1 MRQMQMSMSDMRS
14 RMSQGPGGYPASEDI
29 GGFGSGYG
37 EGYGGGKMSMT
48 MYGGRSLPYNMR
60 VPKHPGDWDC
70 PQCGNMN
77 FARRLTCNGNNCG
90 VEKRP
95 EFIRRGQEEARG
107 GPKTRMPGDWDCPQ
121 CGNMN
126 YGRRSSCNTDGCN
139 FQKSDLQ
146 YAPGSAAMFSGG
158 DWECPKCGNFNY
170 ARRERCNKK
179 DCDFEKKDLD
189 DYSTNMSVG
198 GGFGLAGMRG
208 PVSRPGDWDCP
219 RCKNMNFS
227 SREVCNGKFEGEQC
241 GLRKPEFD
249 KWNVPEIR
257 NSEGRRPA
265 DWDCFRYYLCRR
277 VSSVWYLKVTLFRCG
292 NINFKM
298 REACNKCQLVKEEAI
313 NINNFR

>member
-1 MRQMQMSMSDMRS
+1 MSSMLAEQRRINEELMGQMRQMQMSMTDMRS
-14 RMSQGPGGYPASEDI
+14 HMAGGTGGTGGGGGQVQYQHEI

-37 EGYGGGKMSMT
+37 GGYGGGKMPMS

-95 EFIRRGQEEARG
+95 EFIRRGQEQAQG
-107 GPKTRMPGDWDCPQ
+107 GPKTRMPGDWDCPR

-139 FQKSDLQ
+139 FQKSELEFV
-146 YAPGSAAMFSGG
+146 PGISTMFRGGG
-158 DWECPKCGNFNY
+158 DWQCPKCGNFNY

-189 DYSTNMSVG
+189 DYGTNISVG
-198 GGFGLAGMRG
+198 VGRFGLGLAGGLGMRCQD
-208 PVSRPGDWDCP
+208 SRPGDWDCP

-227 SREVCNGKFEGEQC
+227 SRDVCNGKFDGEQC
-241 GLRKPEFD
+241 GLRKPDFET
-249 KWNVPEIR
+249 WNVPEIR
-257 NSEGRRPA
+257 NAAGRRPG
-265 DWDCFRYYLCRR
+265 DWDCFR
-277 VSSVWYLKVTLFRCG
+277 
-292 NINFKM
+292 
-298 REACNKCQLVKEEAI
+298 
-313 NINNFR
+313 

>member
-1 MRQMQMSMSDMRS
+1 MSSMLDEQRRINEELMGQMMQMQMSMSDMRS
-14 RMSQGPGGYPASEDI
+14 RMGRGVPGAVPPDDI

-37 EGYGGGKMSMT
+37 DGYGGGKMSMS
-48 MYGGRSLPYNMR
+48 MYGGRSMPYNMR

-107 GPKTRMPGDWDCPQ
+107 GPKTRMPGDWDCPR

-126 YGRRSSCNTDGCN
+126 YGRRSSCNTDGCH
-139 FQKSDLQ
+139 FQKSELEFV
-146 YAPGSAAMFSGG
+146 PGISTMFRGGG
-158 DWECPKCGNFNY
+158 DWQCPKCGNFNY

-189 DYSTNMSVG
+189 DYGTNISVG
-198 GGFGLAGMRG
+198 VGGFGLGAAGGLGMRCQD
-208 PVSRPGDWDCP
+208 SRPGDWDCP

-227 SREVCNGKFEGEQC
+227 SRDVCNGKFDGEQC
-241 GLRKPEFD
+241 GLRKPDFET
-249 KWNVPEIR
+249 WNVPEIR
-257 NSEGRRPA
+257 NAAGRRPG
-265 DWDCFRYYLCRR
+265 DWDCFR
-277 VSSVWYLKVTLFRCG
+277 
-292 NINFKM
+292 
-298 REACNKCQLVKEEAI
+298 
-313 NINNFR
+313 